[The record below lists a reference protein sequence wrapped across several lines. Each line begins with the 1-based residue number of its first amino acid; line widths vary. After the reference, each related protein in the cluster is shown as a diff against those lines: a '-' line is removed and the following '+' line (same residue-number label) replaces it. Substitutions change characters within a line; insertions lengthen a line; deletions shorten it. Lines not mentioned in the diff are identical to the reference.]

1 MGPLIN
7 NDIQRDICVMTHVLE
22 PERLLG
28 NVTGS
33 LLQWSSGVTMT
44 VVATVW
50 RGALTG
56 VPPLR
61 LRSLQ
66 NLALPRPGK
75 AGAEG
80 PPITEPLPRC
90 KVADCSFGFGS
101 HPSTGCEDAPLS
113 VLFTVVSKH
122 TAHSKYLIGI
132 RASVVCPSWL

>member
-1 MGPLIN
+1 MCWS
-7 NDIQRDICVMTHVLE
+7 QRDSWVMS
-22 PERLLG
+22 
-28 NVTGS
+28 TGS
-33 LLQWSSGVTMT
+33 LLQWSSRVTVT

-66 NLALPRPGK
+66 KLAHPRPGK

-90 KVADCSFGFGS
+90 KAAACSFGSGS
-101 HPSTGCEDAPLS
+101 PQSTGWEDAPLS
-113 VLFTVVSKH
+113 VLFTVVNKH

-132 RASVVCPSWL
+132 RESVVGPSWL